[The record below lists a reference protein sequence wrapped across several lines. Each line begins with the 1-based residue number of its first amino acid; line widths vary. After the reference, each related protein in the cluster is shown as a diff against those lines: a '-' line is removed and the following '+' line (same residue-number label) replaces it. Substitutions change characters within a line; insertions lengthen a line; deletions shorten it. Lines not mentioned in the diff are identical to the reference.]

1 MASPR
6 FTWMDG
12 QLLPWAESRLHVNTD
27 CVLRGI
33 NVFEGV
39 RAYRSPT
46 GNELLLFRL
55 ADHLDRL
62 FGTSMRVLRMT
73 IPYTAAHLTAAVTD
87 LLQANDVPE
96 DTHIRIVVYFGEGPE
111 GTFRPEDIFTGC
123 FILALPRPQHA
134 RLREGIRCSV
144 SAWRRISDNSTP
156 ARVKAGANYL
166 NSRYATT
173 DARLKG
179 FDLPILL
186 NERGQVAEGPGQ
198 CLFLV
203 RDGVLI
209 TPQVTESILEG
220 ITRDTVLALARA
232 RDIPTQERAVDASE
246 LYVADEVF
254 FAGTAAEVQPISAV
268 DHYLVAD
275 GRMGPVTGQLQA
287 EYLAIARGER
297 PSPNG
302 WVTRVAFDARP

>member
-1 MASPR
+1 MAAPQ

-12 QLLPWAESRLHVNTD
+12 RITSWAKSQLHVNTD

-39 RAYRSPT
+39 RAYRSPS
-46 GNELLLFRL
+46 GKELLLFRL

-73 IPYTAAHLTAAVTD
+73 IPYTPADLTAAVSE
-87 LLQANDVPE
+87 LLQANGVLE
-96 DTHIRIVVYFGEGPE
+96 DTHIRIVVYFGEGQE
-111 GTFRPEDIFTGC
+111 ASFRPEDIFTGC

-144 SAWRRISDNSTP
+144 SPWRRISDNSTP

-166 NSRYATT
+166 NSRYATA

-186 NERGQVAEGPGQ
+186 NDRGQVAEGPGQ

-203 RDGVLI
+203 RDGTLI

-220 ITRDTVLALARA
+220 ITRDTVLTLARA
-232 RDIPTQERAVDASE
+232 KGIPTQERALDASE

-254 FAGTAAEVQPISAV
+254 FAGTAAEVQPIVAV
-268 DHYLVAD
+268 DHYVV
-275 GRMGPVTGQLQA
+275 GEGQMGSITGQLQA
-287 EYLAIARGER
+287 EYLEIARGQR
-297 PSPNG
+297 PSSDG
-302 WVTRVAFDARP
+302 WVTRVALEARS